1 MLRSLVVLELR
12 AVTKRYGDATV
23 LKDVNLTIDPGEMV
37 VVTGRSGS
45 GKSTMFKLMA
55 GLDRPSSGEVLL
67 EGRSLADL
75 DDAAMSRMRLER
87 LGLVFQSVNLLPD
100 LSVEQN
106 VRLPLDL
113 RGVPRAAAQARA
125 VELLA
130 RMGLRQHARKR
141 PHQLSGGQAQRV
153 AIARALA
160 NQPAI
165 ILADEP
171 TGSLDRS
178 NAETV
183 LEAFREVNAS
193 GTTVLIVSHDPLVIQ
208 QIPARLKIE
217 DGQARWESRDAS

>member
-1 MLRSLVVLELR
+1 MVLELR